1 MQDEAARRR
10 TAARETEHLTL
21 ALDKVTQ
28 QLRSLYEEED
38 ELRRQG
44 DDGGDSGAQNL
55 ASQQVRGLGVFC
67 GGVEIGSEVLF
78 MSTEEDGGRTIG
90 RGARKVDR

>member
-44 DDGGDSGAQNL
+44 DGGGDSGAQNL
-55 ASQQVRGLGVFC
+55 ASQQVRGLVVFC
-67 GGVEIGSEVLF
+67 GGVEIDSEVLF

-90 RGARKVDR
+90 PGTRKVDR